1 MEGQQ
6 IKDVKTG
13 TTTVGLIYEGGVVL
27 AADKRASMGHI
38 AYEEESEKIYK
49 VNDFVAMTNAGNVGD
64 SLIIIR
70 FIRSQAKVYELERGE
85 RMSARAASTILSNV
99 LGANRY
105 YPYIVQFV
113 IGGFNGKAGL
123 FDVTPYGAVLERTQY
138 AVSGSGTEPALTAL
152 DLGYRKG
159 MNEKEAITLAV
170 RAIEAG
176 KRRDIYS
183 GGVGATVWVVD
194 TKGAREVSKAS
205 LDRIAKEAAAA
216 QS

>member
-1 MEGQQ
+1 MTEQ

-13 TTTVGLIYEGGVVL
+13 TTTVGLIYDSGVIL

-49 VNDFVAMTNAGNVGD
+49 INDFVAMTNAGNVGD

-85 RMSARAASTILSNV
+85 RMSARAASTMLSNV

-113 IGGFNGKAGL
+113 MGGFNGGKPTL

-138 AVSGSGTEPALTAL
+138 AVSGSGTEPALTTL
-152 DLGYRKG
+152 DLGYKKG
-159 MNEKEAITLAV
+159 MNERDAILLAA
-170 RAIEAG
+170 RAIESG

-194 TKGAREVSKAS
+194 SKGTREVSKAA
-205 LDRIAKEAAAA
+205 LDKFTKEAAASS
-216 QS
+216 Q